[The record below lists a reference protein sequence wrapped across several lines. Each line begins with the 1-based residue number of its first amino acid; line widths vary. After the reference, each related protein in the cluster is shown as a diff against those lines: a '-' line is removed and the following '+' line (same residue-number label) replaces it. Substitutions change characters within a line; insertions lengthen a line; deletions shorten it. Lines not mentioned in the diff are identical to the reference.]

1 MTLSFDLFEL
11 LQGWELGD
19 FLLRALRKFA
29 QRSPKLVGMSP
40 RNPRELNVAK
50 NFDEAVLGLRPFGD
64 GLLAWLA
71 VVDPE
76 AVHFRD
82 RHVCLV
88 PLGPERRVV
97 GFRGRD
103 GVVEVVPTADCD
115 CTAEA
120 SAATIVQGGGP
131 VGSYYRWL
139 CPGTQATNHP

>member
-1 MTLSFDLFEL
+1 
-11 LQGWELGD
+11 
-19 FLLRALRKFA
+19 
-29 QRSPKLVGMSP
+29 MSP

-88 PLGPERRVV
+88 QLGPERRVV
-97 GFRGRD
+97 GFRGMD
-103 GVVEVVPTADCD
+103 GVVEWVSSHSFA

-120 SAATIVQGGGP
+120 SASPTVPGGAHMGCSS
-131 VGSYYRWL
+131 VVY
-139 CPGTQATNHP
+139 T